1 MIQDELVYQIL
12 QDFGFEP
19 TQDQR
24 KALQTF
30 ARFMTDR
37 SENAVMILRGSAG
50 TGKTSLAGAIVK
62 AVIRLRFKVF
72 VISSYGKS
80 GKGFLA

>member
-24 KALQTF
+24 NALHIF

-37 SENAVMILRGSAG
+37 SENAAMILRGSAG
-50 TGKTSLAGAIVK
+50 TGKSREPTAH
-62 AVIRLRFKVF
+62 
-72 VISSYGKS
+72 
-80 GKGFLA
+80 